1 MNIKKLSFV
10 TAAVITLAAT
20 TVVSVT
26 PASAWW
32 CRWGRCGYG
41 WGGYG
46 YGWGPGAVA
55 AGVLAAAAVGAA
67 VGASRA
73 DTMTSGPPR
82 SRRLAAI
89 FASGPIH
96 AANLAWDLREAIRA

>member
-55 AGVLAAAAVGAA
+55 AGVLAGAAVGAA
-67 VGASRA
+67 VGAA
-73 DTMTSGPPR
+73 ATGPYY
-82 SRRLAAI
+82 
-89 FASGPIH
+89 GPGYAPGYAPGRCPVGYH
-96 AANLAWDLREAIRA
+96 FYGGYCYPN